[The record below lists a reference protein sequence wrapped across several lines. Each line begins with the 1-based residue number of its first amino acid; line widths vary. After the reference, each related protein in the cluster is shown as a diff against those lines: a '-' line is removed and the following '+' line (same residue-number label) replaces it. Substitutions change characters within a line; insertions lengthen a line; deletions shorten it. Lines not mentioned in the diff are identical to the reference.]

1 MCVCGFTESRSFLEP
16 NGRRREARDAPF
28 EDPGLASDE
37 NGTVNGDYDWYASLG
52 DSRLVIRMCGEKNRG
67 GAGNGRERRPRRDLR
82 GYRLREEERKRK
94 REREEAREGER
105 ERVKERG

>member
-1 MCVCGFTESRSFLEP
+1 VCVCGFTESRSFLEP

-52 DSRLVIRMCGEKNRG
+52 DSRLVIRMCGEKYRG
-67 GAGNGRERRPRRDLR
+67 GAGNGRERRLRRDLR
-82 GYRLREEERKRK
+82 GYRLREEERERK
-94 REREEAREGER
+94 REREGGSER
-105 ERVKERG
+105 ERGSE